1 MSEPSPPPPSRGLSP
16 AGWTAISA
24 IAVALIGAVVT
35 LGPGLM
41 SRDRPTS
48 AAPAAAGPAPKT
60 ADEKATPT
68 TPAADDPAVL
78 TGRWI
83 GVAKE
88 PGGEA
93 FPIEIEVADGCAL
106 NGRCGVISVPRIPCT
121 GRLTLTAAG
130 AEGFEFKVDRFDA
143 ASDPAVC
150 KPGGGEVL
158 RPGPN
163 GTLRYTATYS
173 GATGL
178 LSRAE

>member
-1 MSEPSPPPPSRGLSP
+1 MSEPSPPPSRGLSP

-41 SRDRPTS
+41 SRDK
-48 AAPAAAGPAPKT
+48 PAPGDAPSAPK
-60 ADEKATPT
+60 AAEEKAA
-68 TPAADDPAVL
+68 PAADDPAVL
-78 TGRWI
+78 AGRWT
-83 GVAKE
+83 GLARAA
-88 PGGEA
+88 GGES
-93 FPIEIEVADGCAL
+93 FPIEIEVTAGCTL
-106 NGRCGVISVPRIPCT
+106 NGPCGAIRVPRIPCN
-121 GRLTLTAAG
+121 GRLTLIAAG
-130 AEGFEFKVDRFDA
+130 AQGFEFRVDDFDA

-173 GATGL
+173 NATGL
-178 LSRAE
+178 LNRAE